1 MKKGFTLIELLVV
14 IAIIG
19 ILAAI
24 LLPALARAREA
35 ARRASCANN
44 LKQVGLMLK
53 MYANESKGEKFP
65 NGKYADSNTA
75 DEANGIFCNE
85 IGGIGF
91 MMQGSEIYPEYLT
104 DANILVC
111 PSDEDGKSAMAKGRW
126 NEQSDPELPISPCRF
141 DDLSYVYVPW
151 ALTDEL
157 IATPGINVNDAGI
170 TADTVVA
177 GGYLNINLYNG
188 LVALITNLAVNA
200 GSGGTVEQAAAL
212 VDADLAVGP
221 KTAYRLREGIE
232 RFMVTDINNPS
243 GAAKAQSELPI
254 FYDNFSA
261 QADNFNHVPGG
272 GNVLYMDGH
281 VEFLRYP
288 ADEYPGHRLWA
299 CFVAAIGNM

>member
-1 MKKGFTLIELLVV
+1 MHTRRGFTLIELLVV

-24 LLPALARAREA
+24 LCPPLPVHGKPPAGPL
-35 ARRASCANN
+35 CNN

-65 NGKYADSNTA
+65 NAKYADSNTT
-75 DEANGIFCNE
+75 DEASGLLQRNRRDRFHAAGQR
-85 IGGIGF
+85 GL
-91 MMQGSEIYPEYLT
+91 PEYLT
-104 DANILVC
+104 DVNILIC

-126 NEQSDPELPISPCRF
+126 NEQGDPELPISPCRI
-141 DDLSYVYVPW
+141 DDVSYVYVPW
-151 ALTDEL
+151 ALTDE
-157 IATPGINVNDAGI
+157 IIVTDGVNPNDAGI
-170 TADTVVA
+170 TMDTVVT

-188 LVALITNLAVNA
+188 LVALITNLAINEA
-200 GSGGTVEQAAAL
+200 SGTVEQAAAL

-232 RFMVTDINNPS
+232 RFGNHYQLPPAPP
-243 GAAKAQSELPI
+243 GQSELPV

-261 QADNFNHVPGG
+261 EADNFNHVPGG
-272 GNVLYMDGH
+272 CNVLYMDGH

-288 ADEYPGHRLWA
+288 AEEYPGHRLWA
-299 CFVAAIGNM
+299 CFVAAVSNM